1 MGRAGHGRPFFEPRS
16 DAGKR
21 FGFIEEN
28 EVVGTNGYD
37 MPLKACIFMTLLAAS
52 IAIAQPGEKKSEV
65 VKINDSIYEAI
76 GPGGSN
82 TFLIVTSGGN
92 VVVDTSNP
100 AVGPLHVEALKAISK
115 APVRYIVLTHAHYD
129 HIGGISQWKETG
141 TRIIA
146 QREQIEFRNYEKRL
160 NNFYAARNEAQ
171 FGHPYPRDA
180 QWAGDFGAAQ
190 FADIFFDDKYEFTA
204 GGVKFELY
212 HTPGET
218 PDHLTVWIPQFK
230 AAFIGD
236 NYGFYGD
243 NIPDPFPALYTLR
256 GTEPRWAL
264 DYAGSMNKILA
275 LKPEILLPSHG
286 LPVRG
291 NTEIARRLTKYRDAI
306 QYVHD
311 ATVKGMN
318 ESKDVHTLM
327 SEIHLPPELGVGEG
341 GGRVSWSVR
350 GIYEGYVGWFD
361 KQPETMY
368 ESPVTAVY
376 GDVVRLAGGPDGF
389 VKLAEERIQSGKP
402 VEALHLT
409 SIALASDA
417 SNRRV
422 LETRLKA
429 LELLQSACQNGP
441 EMGWLTYAVRETN
454 KKLGS
459 AAH

>member
-1 MGRAGHGRPFFEPRS
+1 MIRHLTLCALALLFAYAAHSQTPAEEP
-16 DAGKR
+16 K
-21 FGFIEEN
+21 
-28 EVVGTNGYD
+28 
-37 MPLKACIFMTLLAAS
+37 
-52 IAIAQPGEKKSEV
+52 V
-65 VKINDSIYEAI
+65 VKINDSIYEAT
-76 GPGGSN
+76 GLGGSN
-82 TFLIVTSGGN
+82 TFLIVTPGGD

-100 AVGPLHVEALKAISK
+100 AVGPLHAKALKAMSK

-129 HIGGISQWKETG
+129 HTGGISQWKEAG
-141 TRIIA
+141 TRIVA
-146 QREQIEFRNYEKRL
+146 QREQIEFRNYERRL

-171 FGHPYPRDA
+171 FGHPYPMDA
-180 QWAGDFGAAQ
+180 QWAGDFGATQ
-190 FADIFFDDKYEFTA
+190 LADIFFDDKYEFMV
-204 GGVKFELY
+204 GGVKFEVY

-230 AAFIGD
+230 AAFTGD

-264 DYAGSMNKILA
+264 DYIGSVNRVLT
-275 LKPEILLPSHG
+275 LKPEILLPGHG
-286 LPVRG
+286 LTVRG
-291 NTEIARRLTKYRDAI
+291 SSAITGRLTKYRDAI

-311 ATVKGMN
+311 ATVRGMN
-318 ESKDVHTLM
+318 DGKDVYTLM
-327 SEIHLPPELGVGEG
+327 NEIHLPPELGVGEG
-341 GGRVSWSVR
+341 GGRLSWSVR

-361 KQPETMY
+361 LKPETMY
-368 ESPVTAVY
+368 ETPMTAVY
-376 GDVVRLAGGPDGF
+376 GDVVRLAGGPDGI
-389 VKLAEERIQSGKP
+389 VKLAQERIQSGKP

-409 SIALASDA
+409 SIAMASDA
-417 SNRRV
+417 SNRGA

-429 LELLQSACQNGP
+429 LELLKSACQNGP